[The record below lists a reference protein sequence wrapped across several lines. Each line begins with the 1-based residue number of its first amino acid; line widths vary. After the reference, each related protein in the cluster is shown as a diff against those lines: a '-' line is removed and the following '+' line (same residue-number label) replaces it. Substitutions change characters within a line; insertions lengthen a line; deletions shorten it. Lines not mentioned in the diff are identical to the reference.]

1 MLIKDFR
8 KHGDY
13 FKNIELGTVFAI
25 EDRICMAIE
34 PIEEKGLGVYLN
46 AVNLDTGELA
56 HYFDTDSIQLVE
68 AELCVR
74 DKN

>member
-34 PIEEKGLGVYLN
+34 PIEEKESGAFLN
-46 AVNLDTGELA
+46 AVNLETGELT
-56 HYFDTDSIQLVE
+56 YCFDTDFIQPVE

-74 DKN
+74 

>member
-34 PIEEKGLGVYLN
+34 PIEEKESDAFLN
-46 AVNLDTGELA
+46 AVNLETGELT
-56 HYFDTDSIQLVE
+56 YCFDTDFVQPVE

-74 DKN
+74 

>member
-8 KHGDY
+8 KAENY
-13 FKNIELGTVFAI
+13 FCNLTPGTVFSVNDAFY
-25 EDRICMAIE
+25 MVIE
-34 PIEEKGLGVYLN
+34 PSEEKELGVFLN

-56 HYFDTDSIQLVE
+56 HYLDTTAVHLVE

-74 DKN
+74 